1 MKTDKRQCIHCTV
14 ESCQHHE
21 QENAC
26 ELTEISVAP
35 KKDCKSARCDESQCA
50 SYKARW

>member
-35 KKDCKSARCDESQCA
+35 KKECKSARCDESQCA